1 MQQEVAK
8 LWLNTGSLTTTQ
20 QVTGITTA
28 NFMSATF
35 NFDLRIVLG
44 EAMFQ
49 KYTAFKMYFS
59 DTYIQVGSTLS
70 MGTLF
75 QTGLNL
81 INASYQGKPAG
92 FQTAITEQNLSI
104 AMGVPVNLGRPSNLR
119 EFVFIKP
126 DNTNV
131 QLTLEW
137 VDEAGTT
144 ATITRQPYF
153 LCFVPYLDNKILRNP
168 YNQLYQNEQ
177 VNFTL
182 STLILTAGSTNSFGT
197 CNTVRT
203 IYTFTNI
210 NMRNIL
216 GTFFD
221 KYEKFN
227 LIVNNIGYSAS
238 SQPSAAADRKMWWEI
253 KGLQFINTLQVTTG
267 YKQGNAFTPV
277 FNYGT
282 SNRADLQL
290 EDPPMSVT
298 TFRKPESENVNL
310 TFYVWTG
317 NNGGQLSQT
326 STLGQ
331 QTFTFSV
338 VGVKE

>member
-28 NFMSATF
+28 NFMSVTF

-44 EAMFQ
+44 ETLFQ

-59 DTYIQVGSTLS
+59 DPYIQVGSTLS
-70 MGTLF
+70 MGTLY

-92 FQTAITEQNLSI
+92 FQTAISEQNLSV

-153 LCFVPYLDNKILRNP
+153 LCFVPYIDNKISRNP

-182 STLILTAGSTNSFGT
+182 STLILTTGSTNSFGT
-197 CNTVRT
+197 CNANRT
-203 IYTFTNI
+203 IYTFNNI
-210 NMRNIL
+210 NIRNIL
-216 GTFFD
+216 GTLFD

-227 LIVNNIGYSAS
+227 LIVNNIGLSAS

-253 KGLQFINTLQVTTG
+253 EGLQFINTLRVTDG
-267 YKQGNAFTPV
+267 YKQGSAFTPV
-277 FNYGT
+277 FNYQT
-282 SNRADLQL
+282 LNRADLQL
-290 EDPPMSVT
+290 EDPPMSIT
-298 TFRKPESENVNL
+298 TFRKPESENVGL
-310 TFYVWTG
+310 TFTCWSA
-317 NNGGQLSQT
+317 NNGGLPQPSGQI
-326 STLGQ
+326 GQ

>member
-1 MQQEVAK
+1 MDNEVAK

-28 NFMSATF
+28 NFMSAKF

-59 DTYIQVGSTLS
+59 DTYILVNATLT
-70 MGTLF
+70 MGTLY

-92 FQTAITEQNLSI
+92 FQTAISEQNLTVIPSVL
-104 AMGVPVNLGRPSNLR
+104 AHYGRPSNLR

-137 VDEAGTT
+137 VDEAGGT

-153 LCFVPYLDNKILRNP
+153 LCFVPYVDNKISRNP

-182 STLILTAGSTNSFGT
+182 STLILTTGSTNSFG
-197 CNTVRT
+197 
-203 IYTFTNI
+203 
-210 NMRNIL
+210 
-216 GTFFD
+216 
-221 KYEKFN
+221 K
-227 LIVNNIGYSAS
+227 IG
-238 SQPSAAADRKMWWEI
+238 
-253 KGLQFINTLQVTTG
+253 
-267 YKQGNAFTPV
+267 
-277 FNYGT
+277 
-282 SNRADLQL
+282 RAH
-290 EDPPMSVT
+290 V
-298 TFRKPESENVNL
+298 
-310 TFYVWTG
+310 
-317 NNGGQLSQT
+317 
-326 STLGQ
+326 
-331 QTFTFSV
+331 
-338 VGVKE
+338 